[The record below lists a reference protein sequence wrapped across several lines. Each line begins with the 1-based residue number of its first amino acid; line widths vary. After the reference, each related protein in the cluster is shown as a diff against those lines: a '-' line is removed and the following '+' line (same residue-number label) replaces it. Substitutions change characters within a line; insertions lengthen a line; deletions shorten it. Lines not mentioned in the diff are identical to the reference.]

1 MQRPAIDLPSTLY
14 ALVLETSRSASKR
27 NEPRIPEL
35 KLLVKNFQA
44 VENRKAQAEALRI
57 KEQEIALRQ
66 AEIALRTAELPI
78 RAQEAELMMEQLKHR
93 KRRGQER
100 KPKPVEPEPACWIR
114 WRWHGRLSRPRL
126 RDRSRLS
133 RQEDVRRGGT
143 NDTRR
148 DDART

>member
-1 MQRPAIDLPSTLY
+1 MHRPAIDLPSTLY

-27 NEPRIPEL
+27 NEPRIREL

-100 KPKPVEPEPACWIR
+100 KPKPVEPEPADP
-114 WRWHGRLSRPRL
+114 LAL
-126 RDRSRLS
+126 
-133 RQEDVRRGGT
+133 
-143 NDTRR
+143 
-148 DDART
+148 ARTAEQAEVARQVAAFKAGRCEAGRNQ

>member
-14 ALVLETSRSASKR
+14 ALVLETLRSASKR
-27 NEPRIPEL
+27 NEPHIPEL

-57 KEQEIALRQ
+57 KEQ
-66 AEIALRTAELPI
+66 EIALRTAELPI

-114 WRWHGRLSRPRL
+114 WRWHGRQGRKM
-126 RDRSRLS
+126 
-133 RQEDVRRGGT
+133 
-143 NDTRR
+143 
-148 DDART
+148 